1 MMENKLT
8 VEELIKTLRC
18 GMVETGSLL
27 CLGCG
32 HEHNCSTH
40 GCAIMRQA
48 ADALEQLNDFEHSQL
63 AKMLAE
69 NTRLAEKVPHWI
81 SVKDRLPEKDGN
93 YLAVMDGD
101 LCGQEEPFTSMCGI
115 EKGKW
120 DEPNMVLYW
129 MPLPKT
135 PKEEK

>member
-1 MMENKLT
+1 MMEKELSI
-8 VEELIKTLRC
+8 EELINALRR

-63 AKMLAE
+63 AEMLAE
-69 NTRLAEKVPHWI
+69 NTRMSKELDAERHRQSIMDKETETALIFAATIIMQQVCSNQRLSKAQRDKMRRYALILKGLA
-81 SVKDRLPEKDGN
+81 D
-93 YLAVMDGD
+93 
-101 LCGQEEPFTSMCGI
+101 
-115 EKGKW
+115 
-120 DEPNMVLYW
+120 
-129 MPLPKT
+129 
-135 PKEEK
+135 KEEA

>member
-1 MMENKLT
+1 MMEKELSI
-8 VEELIKTLRC
+8 EELINALRR

-63 AKMLAE
+63 AEMLAE
-69 NTRLAEKVPHWI
+69 NTRLAEELDAERH
-81 SVKDRLPEKDGN
+81 R
-93 YLAVMDGD
+93 
-101 LCGQEEPFTSMCGI
+101 
-115 EKGKW
+115 
-120 DEPNMVLYW
+120 
-129 MPLPKT
+129 
-135 PKEEK
+135 

>member
-1 MMENKLT
+1 MDKESQKIFEALYDLHDRYDEDPKHMICADGAEQIKKLC
-8 VEELIKTLRC
+8 EKIDTLK
-18 GMVETGSLL
+18 
-27 CLGCG
+27 
-32 HEHNCSTH
+32 
-40 GCAIMRQA
+40 Q
-48 ADALEQLNDFEHSQL
+48 Q
-63 AKMLAE
+63 
-69 NTRLAEKVPHWI
+69 VPHWI
-81 SVKDRLPEKDGN
+81 NVKNRLPEEDGN

-129 MPLPKT
+129 MPLPEP

>member
-1 MMENKLT
+1 MTNQEWEDCNELSDLRMENAVLKDKL
-8 VEELIKTLRC
+8 
-18 GMVETGSLL
+18 
-27 CLGCG
+27 
-32 HEHNCSTH
+32 
-40 GCAIMRQA
+40 A
-48 ADALEQLNDFEHSQL
+48 AA
-63 AKMLAE
+63 LAE

-81 SVKDRLPEKDGN
+81 SVKDRLPEEDGN

>member
-1 MMENKLT
+1 MENKLT

-48 ADALEQLNDFEHSQL
+48 ADVLKELTGHKELSKLWLENKALKEQLAVKSEQL
-63 AKMLAE
+63 ESLRTIFYE
-69 NTRLAEKVPHWI
+69 ITGSVPSRAHP
-81 SVKDRLPEKDGN
+81 PE
-93 YLAVMDGD
+93 
-101 LCGQEEPFTSMCGI
+101 S
-115 EKGKW
+115 
-120 DEPNMVLYW
+120 
-129 MPLPKT
+129 T
-135 PKEEK
+135 P

>member
-1 MMENKLT
+1 MMEKELSI
-8 VEELIKTLRC
+8 EELISALRHC
-18 GMVETGSLL
+18 VNEGTCDKCPLNGDIGCIYSLF
-27 CLGCG
+27 
-32 HEHNCSTH
+32 EK
-40 GCAIMRQA
+40 A

-81 SVKDRLPEKDGN
+81 SVKDRLPEEDGN

>member
-1 MMENKLT
+1 MENKLT
-8 VEELIKTLRC
+8 VEELIKTLRR

-63 AKMLAE
+63 AEMLAE

-81 SVKDRLPEKDGN
+81 SVKDRLPEEDGN

>member
-1 MMENKLT
+1 MSEKLT
-8 VEELIKTLRC
+8 VEELIKALRRC
-18 GMVETGSLL
+18 SGGVGAD
-27 CLGCG
+27 CIGCQYDC
-32 HEHNCSTH
+32 EDI
-40 GCAIMRQA
+40 CAQA

-63 AKMLAE
+63 AEALAE

-81 SVKDRLPEKDGN
+81 SVKNRLPEEDGN

-129 MPLPKT
+129 MPLPEP
-135 PKEEK
+135 PKEEKN